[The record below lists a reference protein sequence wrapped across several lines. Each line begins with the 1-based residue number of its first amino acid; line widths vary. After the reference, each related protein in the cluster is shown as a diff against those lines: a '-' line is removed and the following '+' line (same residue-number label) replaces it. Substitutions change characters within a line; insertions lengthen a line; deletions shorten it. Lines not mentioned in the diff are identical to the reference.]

1 MLDNLPDIHAP
12 ESDAD
17 DIYTPER
24 LDNSA
29 DIYAPESDAD
39 DMCTLERLDN
49 LPDDVWCNE
58 ERSSTCNDQE
68 SILKKAKLIRNFGIT
83 SFSFMGIIILLFII
97 DIIAEPS
104 HPNSS
109 PFSDISAM
117 NIATFVVGAALQLAN
132 LVFMILAIDKFG
144 KTDWGNEDLNNQ
156 RVYSATTLW
165 CFIIDFIAFK
175 LMIAL
180 TFVFFDSLLI
190 IGLLFL
196 LPLGIIP
203 PIMWIVWGNKVKNTY
218 STNT

>member
-1 MLDNLPDIHAP
+1 MLDNLPDIHAL
-12 ESDAD
+12 ESGAD

-24 LDNSA
+24 LDNSPNI
-29 DIYAPESDAD
+29 DTLESDAD
-39 DMCTLERLDN
+39 DIYTLERLDN
-49 LPDDVWCNE
+49 SLDVCNA

-68 SILKKAKLIRNFGIT
+68 SILKKAKLIRDFGIT

-117 NIATFVVGAALQLAN
+117 NIATFVIGAAFQLTN
-132 LVFMILAIDKFG
+132 LVFMLLAIYKLD

-156 RVYSATTLW
+156 RVYSTTTLW
-165 CFIIDFIAFK
+165 FLIVDFIAFK

-180 TFVFFDSLLI
+180 TFVFFESSLI

-203 PIMWIVWGNKVKNTY
+203 PIMWIVWDKKVKNTY
-218 STNT
+218 STNTKA